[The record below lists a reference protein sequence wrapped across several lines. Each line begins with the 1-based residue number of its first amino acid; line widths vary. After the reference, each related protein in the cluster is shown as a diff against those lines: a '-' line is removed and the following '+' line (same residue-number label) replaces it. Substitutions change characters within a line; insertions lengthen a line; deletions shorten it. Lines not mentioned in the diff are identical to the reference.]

1 MDNWISNDD
10 ESVDMKAKNSLL
22 SSLIVKTGGVTFL
35 AYLIIGLIAYM
46 GFLFELEWSFVVMLK
61 LGCLYTNVAWYWI
74 SLNDDIRQATDKMLT
89 SAYAIVIG
97 LFH

>member
-1 MDNWISNDD
+1 
-10 ESVDMKAKNSLL
+10 MKAKNSLL
-22 SSLIVKTGGVTFL
+22 SSLSLIVKTGGVTFL

-46 GFLFELEWSFVVMLK
+46 GFLLELEWSFVVMLK